1 MNDLLKQIR
10 DMLRVE
16 DAKIFSSAQSSH
28 ILIEESDNNQKENT
42 LRKVTISVGEE
53 FRNWFAFSPDGFLNG
68 KNKDKK
74 QHSLFPLLNDAEDYQ
89 KTCDCV
95 VVMLDKNNNLRLILI
110 EMKTSLKQTKKIAR
124 IQLTNAHKFFLCA
137 LDLKLKH
144 LKLSLEFV
152 GNGDEKNKLKKLKE
166 GFQKFRNAKYDFVIL
181 TSDKIGTRKGI
192 NRNGIYDHNFDQ
204 SGFRTIFN
212 IKNED
217 ERSLNYLINKNI

>member
-1 MNDLLKQIR
+1 
-10 DMLRVE
+10 
-16 DAKIFSSAQSSH
+16 
-28 ILIEESDNNQKENT
+28 
-42 LRKVTISVGEE
+42 
-53 FRNWFAFSPDGFLNG
+53 
-68 KNKDKK
+68 
-74 QHSLFPLLNDAEDYQ
+74 
-89 KTCDCV
+89 
-95 VVMLDKNNNLRLILI
+95 
-110 EMKTSLKQTKKIAR
+110 
-124 IQLTNAHKFFLCA
+124 
-137 LDLKLKH
+137 
-144 LKLSLEFV
+144 LEFV